1 MENFPYTDCNKR
13 YHTLHYHL
21 KQRFPNRVFKAAV
34 DAGFSCPNIDGK
46 CGYGGC
52 SYCRN
57 GGTEFT
63 ESALLSVSEQINFE
77 RERIHRKWKNVGLI
91 AYFQS
96 HTNTYAP
103 VDVLEKL
110 YNEALQCEDVCG
122 LSIATRADA
131 LPDDVLDLL
140 EKLSKQTYLTVEL
153 GLQTVSDE
161 TANRI
166 GRGHSY
172 ETFETSFFNLR
183 SRNIRTCVHLINGLP
198 GESKEQMIQ
207 SAKCVAKLCP
217 DGVKLHSLHI
227 LRGTRLG
234 EEYAENPFP
243 LLSRDEYIE
252 VVCRQLEYFP
262 PETVIERLT
271 GDGAKEFL
279 IAPDWSRDKISV
291 LGGIDLYLTEH
302 ETFQGKR
309 FNRL

>member
-1 MENFPYTDCNKR
+1 MEKFPFTDCNKR

-21 KQRFPNRVFKAAV
+21 KQHFPMRVFKAAV
-34 DAGFSCPNIDGK
+34 DAGFSCPNIDGT

-63 ESALLSVSEQINFE
+63 ESALLSVSEQISLE
-77 RERIHRKWKNVGLI
+77 RERIHRKWKNAGVI

-103 VDVLEKL
+103 VETLEKL
-110 YNEALQCEDVCG
+110 YNEALNCKDVCG

-131 LPDDVLDLL
+131 LPDDGLDLL
-140 EKLSKQTYLTVEL
+140 ESLSKQTYLTVEL

-161 TANRI
+161 TAFRI
-166 GRGHSY
+166 NRGHTY
-172 ETFETSFFNLR
+172 ETFKESFLKLR

-198 GESKEQMIQ
+198 GESAEQMIQ
-207 SAKCVAKLCP
+207 SAKTIAKLRP
-217 DGVKLHSLHI
+217 DAIKLHSLHI
-227 LRGTRLG
+227 LKGTKLG
-234 EEYAENPFP
+234 DEYLKNPFP
-243 LLSRDEYIE
+243 ILSREEYIE

-271 GDGAKEFL
+271 GDGAKDYL
-279 IAPDWSRDKISV
+279 LAPDWSRNKISV
-291 LGGIDLYLTEH
+291 LGGIDLFLTEH
-302 ETFQGKR
+302 DFFQGEL
-309 FNRL
+309 FNCL

>member
-1 MENFPYTDCNKR
+1 MEKFPFTDCNKR

-21 KQRFPNRVFKAAV
+21 KQKFPMRVFKAAV
-34 DAGFSCPNIDGK
+34 DAGFSCPNIDGT

-63 ESALLSVSEQINFE
+63 KSALLSVSEQIKLE
-77 RERIHRKWKNVGLI
+77 RERIHRKWKNAGLI

-110 YNEALQCEDVCG
+110 YVDALQCEDVCG

-131 LPDDVLDLL
+131 LSDDVLDLL
-140 EKLSKQTYLTVEL
+140 EHISKRTYLTVEL
-153 GLQTVSDE
+153 GLQTVFDE
-161 TANRI
+161 TARRI

-172 ETFETSFFNLR
+172 EVFEKSFLKLR
-183 SRNIRTCVHLINGLP
+183 SSNIRTCVHLINGLP
-198 GESKEQMIQ
+198 DESKEQMIQ
-207 SAKCVAKLCP
+207 SAKTVAKLCP
-217 DGVKLHSLHI
+217 DAVKLHSLHI
-227 LRGTRLG
+227 LQGTRLG
-234 EEYAENPFP
+234 DEYTKNPFP
-243 LLSRDEYIE
+243 ILSREEYIE

-271 GDGAKEFL
+271 GDGAKDYL
-279 IAPDWSRDKISV
+279 IAPDWSRNKISV
-291 LGGIDLYLTEH
+291 LGGIDLFLTDND
-302 ETFQGKR
+302 TFQGKH
-309 FNRL
+309 FNCL